1 MVVLQLQDASS
12 IDSHDSNRAKPR
24 TLQRVQS
31 TAESHT
37 ILAHADRRRHPS
49 CMQQGSRRKTHLVFL
64 LIAAIKPRILERD
77 CGLRRKHL
85 QYRDTVRSENVW
97 RQIVFK
103 VENADEFGLVGSVAN
118 RQTGGRWC

>member
-24 TLQRVQS
+24 SLQKIQS

-49 CMQQGSRRKTHLVFL
+49 CIQQGTRRKMHQVQPFSGCSQFFFSSRR
-64 LIAAIKPRILERD
+64 
-77 CGLRRKHL
+77 
-85 QYRDTVRSENVW
+85 
-97 RQIVFK
+97 
-103 VENADEFGLVGSVAN
+103 
-118 RQTGGRWC
+118 

>member
-1 MVVLQLQDASS
+1 MRRNASLAPTTATFELPDEDLQNVGVDQAPDLPFA
-12 IDSHDSNRAKPR
+12 IF
-24 TLQRVQS
+24 
-31 TAESHT
+31 E
-37 ILAHADRRRHPS
+37 I
-49 CMQQGSRRKTHLVFL
+49 
-64 LIAAIKPRILERD
+64 AIKPRILERD

-85 QYRDTVRSENVW
+85 QYRDTARSENVW